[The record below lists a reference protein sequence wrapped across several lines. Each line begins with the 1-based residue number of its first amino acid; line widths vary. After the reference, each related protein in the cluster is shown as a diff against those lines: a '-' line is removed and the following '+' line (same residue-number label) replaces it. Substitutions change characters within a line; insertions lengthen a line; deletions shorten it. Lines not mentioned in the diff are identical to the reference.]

1 MLHLKTADTT
11 PALIA
16 AKERYAEIVKS
27 RDAAIAE
34 RNQTARDIA
43 DHDNAAAAADRE
55 AVNHGDMLVDLVGRN
70 ADESERVPVRAAHSD
85 AIAKAAF
92 HRREASAKREQLPAL
107 DNRVGAGDRGWAA
120 TDPGGVQTAEFND
133 ALAAYVEHL
142 PVLEPIVTRLR
153 NACAGRQI
161 HDDMHQHSA
170 LPKIRGGQLFGL
182 GIGPE
187 HYAQPST
194 GGAQ

>member
-1 MLHLKTADTT
+1 MLHLKTADTA
-11 PALIA
+11 PALLA

-27 RDAAIAE
+27 RDATMAE

-55 AVNHGDMLVDLVGRN
+55 AVNHGDMLADLVGRN
-70 ADESERVPVRAAHSD
+70 ADESERAPERAAHSD

-107 DNRVGAGDRGWAA
+107 DNRVGAGDRAWTAS
-120 TDPGGVQTAEFND
+120 DPGGVNAAEFND

-142 PVLEPIVTRLR
+142 PVLEPLVTRLR
-153 NACAGRQI
+153 DACGRQI
-161 HDDMHQHSA
+161 HDDMHQFSA

-182 GIGPE
+182 VIGPQ
-187 HYAQPST
+187 HYAQPSKEV
-194 GGAQ
+194 AQ